1 VSPRSGRAKPTKIPP
16 RNRQQHAESLINEL
30 VQIEQKIPEVVQNQR
45 DIGLDAVSGIYISFE
60 SEPEFELKFES
71 LEFNRSGIELCS
83 VKKSENKIIATVFV
97 PDDKLSYFLK
107 KISSYKDEDTDSG
120 KPKNKDL
127 VESISHIKLAT
138 LEGLWTDST
147 ELFPGPQETIWW
159 EVWIRKSDRID
170 YEAFLREH
178 AGYLGISVSCE
189 AIRFIDRI
197 VLLVQGTREQMSR
210 SVHLLTSFAEIRRA
224 KDTAAFF
231 TGMDRLGQQEWIEE
245 ALARL
250 ELPNGDA
257 PAVCVL
263 DTGVNHSH
271 PLLEP
276 IAASTDMHTYE
287 PVWGTDDRYGHGT
300 PMAGLAIYGDL
311 TDPLAATGPIR
322 LSHRL
327 ESVKV
332 TPEPGFHTDQKLYG
346 AITRESIA
354 RAEVTA
360 NRQRV
365 FCMALTSK
373 DGLDRG
379 RPSSWS
385 ATVDAIAS
393 GYEDDQR
400 RLIMI
405 SGGNTALDQRHRYPD
420 SNMTDPIHDP
430 GQAWNALTIGAYTE
444 KADLD
449 SETYP
454 GWTPIAPTGD
464 LSPASCTAIE
474 WKKNSWPI
482 KPEIVMEGGNMA
494 RSPVDGTADYIDDG
508 LQLLTTNHRFA
519 IGKKLISFGDT
530 SAATALASRL
540 AAMLR
545 AQYPEFWPETIRA
558 LLVHSAQWTGAMK
571 ARFAPLSTQEDYRRL
586 LQYCGFGVPDEN
598 ALFWSA
604 RDSLT
609 LIAQDELQPFIKEGS
624 QTKTRDIHFH
634 RIPWPSETLVSL
646 GHATVEMKVT
656 LSYFV
661 EPNPGERGWSRKYR
675 YQSHGLRFDVKRSL
689 ESMEAFEQRVNRE
702 ARDEEAGDI
711 SALADTGKWEL
722 GDRLRKLGSVHSD
735 TWRGTAADLAE
746 RGHIAIYPVL
756 GWWKERPTLERWSK
770 KARYSLIISIKT
782 PGVDTDIYTPVFNQI
797 AVPIPA

>member
-1 VSPRSGRAKPTKIPP
+1 
-16 RNRQQHAESLINEL
+16 
-30 VQIEQKIPEVVQNQR
+30 
-45 DIGLDAVSGIYISFE
+45 
-60 SEPEFELKFES
+60 
-71 LEFNRSGIELCS
+71 
-83 VKKSENKIIATVFV
+83 
-97 PDDKLSYFLK
+97 
-107 KISSYKDEDTDSG
+107 
-120 KPKNKDL
+120 
-127 VESISHIKLAT
+127 
-138 LEGLWTDST
+138 
-147 ELFPGPQETIWW
+147 
-159 EVWIRKSDRID
+159 
-170 YEAFLREH
+170 
-178 AGYLGISVSCE
+178 
-189 AIRFIDRI
+189 
-197 VLLVQGTREQMSR
+197 
-210 SVHLLTSFAEIRRA
+210 
-224 KDTAAFF
+224 
-231 TGMDRLGQQEWIEE
+231 MDRLGQQEWIEE

-474 WKKNSWPI
+474 WKKNSGPI

-530 SAATALASRL
+530 SAATALASRID
-540 AAMLR
+540 AMLL
-545 AQYPEFWPETIRA
+545 AQFPEFWRETIR
-558 LLVHSAQWTGAMK
+558 
-571 ARFAPLSTQEDYRRL
+571 
-586 LQYCGFGVPDEN
+586 
-598 ALFWSA
+598 
-604 RDSLT
+604 
-609 LIAQDELQPFIKEGS
+609 
-624 QTKTRDIHFH
+624 
-634 RIPWPSETLVSL
+634 
-646 GHATVEMKVT
+646 
-656 LSYFV
+656 
-661 EPNPGERGWSRKYR
+661 
-675 YQSHGLRFDVKRSL
+675 
-689 ESMEAFEQRVNRE
+689 
-702 ARDEEAGDI
+702 
-711 SALADTGKWEL
+711 
-722 GDRLRKLGSVHSD
+722 
-735 TWRGTAADLAE
+735 
-746 RGHIAIYPVL
+746 
-756 GWWKERPTLERWSK
+756 
-770 KARYSLIISIKT
+770 
-782 PGVDTDIYTPVFNQI
+782 
-797 AVPIPA
+797 